1 MTDPEAILN
10 FLTYFGASLVLLL
23 AFLAAHT
30 LLTHFHEWQLIK
42 QGNTAV
48 ALALGGS
55 MIGFTLPL
63 AMAIYVSQNLPD
75 AIVTAAIALAVQ
87 LLCFTAM
94 RLIRRDARDAL
105 AKGDMAE
112 AIVLASASVVMGIL
126 TAACLS

>member
-1 MTDPEAILN
+1 MRISRSGQSRTAD
-10 FLTYFGASLVLLL
+10 GAVRR
-23 AFLAAHT
+23 
-30 LLTHFHEWQLIK
+30 
-42 QGNTAV
+42 
-48 ALALGGS
+48 
-55 MIGFTLPL
+55 
-63 AMAIYVSQNLPD
+63 
-75 AIVTAAIALAVQ
+75 AAIALAVQ

>member
-1 MTDPEAILN
+1 M
-10 FLTYFGASLVLLL
+10 VLLL